1 MRVLPI
7 IAVLILSVQAENPYI
22 LQFSD
27 ESKYN
32 AAEHA
37 GSPLGWL
44 ESEST
49 MVNAD
54 LSMYLY
60 RLSNKVFDINY
71 IARNFAAPHIR
82 LSNPGTIVFDFFYRP
97 EIAIQ
102 KGSGTD
108 TRIPLARFGLG
119 LAGGTANG
127 IFQAGIKAD
136 MFVGKQAPTGIP
148 DRRLVLGSDEVSIH
162 LGSRFHEL
170 IGIGFFAGAKGY
182 IDSLQSQDPENY
194 QDRFFSGAFPL
205 LGGFIDAGKSGFPLR
220 SNFSL
225 GWGINRF
232 VYTYKN
238 SANSLDLPTIQG
250 DSIRLNWITMYDI
263 EKGGLKI
270 SPALKMEYWRS
281 NPKFYEPG
289 SDNYPWQKGNNMSGS
304 GLELSSFGLGMGLSF
319 DILKYVNFNL
329 EYGFKNVS
337 SKCDSVFPLI
347 EDNKE
352 WYHSTVVDLQCN
364 IHKIPALRI
373 PESMELIINAGFFN
387 SLYNAAFDYWQT
399 EFVHLV
405 PPTVSSQSWRYDDPY
420 PVFLNSRVIGFNAG
434 IRTSFLDR
442 MFGVGAEFIYFTEN
456 DKEEKG
462 PGFSIDLSYNLQ
474 KPQDQGK

>member
-1 MRVLPI
+1 MRVLLI
-7 IAVLILSVQAENPYI
+7 IAVLSLSVQAENPYT
-22 LQFSD
+22 LQFST

-54 LSMYLY
+54 LSMYFY
-60 RLSNKVFDINY
+60 RVSNKVFDINN
-71 IARNFAAPHIR
+71 IARNFVAPHIR

-97 EIAIQ
+97 EIAI
-102 KGSGTD
+102 KDSVID

-119 LAGGTANG
+119 LAGGTSNG

-136 MFVGKQAPTGIP
+136 MFVGKQAPSVTL
-148 DRRLVLGSDEVSIH
+148 DKRFVLGSDEVSIH
-162 LGSRFHEL
+162 LGSRFHEFVML
-170 IGIGFFAGAKGY
+170 GVFAGAKGY
-182 IDSLQSQDPENY
+182 IDSLQSQNPENY
-194 QDRFFSGAFPL
+194 QDRFFSGTFPFF
-205 LGGFIDAGKSGFPLR
+205 GGYIDAGKDNFPFR

-232 VYTYKN
+232 VYTHKN
-238 SANSLDLPTIQG
+238 SSNSLDLPTIQG

-263 EKGGLKI
+263 QTGGLKI
-270 SPALKMEYWRS
+270 SPALKMEFWKS

-304 GLELSSFGLGMGLSF
+304 GLELSSFGLGMGFSF
-319 DILKYVNFNL
+319 DILKYVIFNL

-337 SKCDSVFPLI
+337 SKCDIVFPLI
-347 EDNKE
+347 EDKKE
-352 WYHSTVVDLQCN
+352 WYHRTVADLKIN
-364 IHKIPALRI
+364 VHKIPPFRI

-387 SLYNAAFDYWQT
+387 SLYNKAFDSWQT

-420 PVFLNSRVIGFNAG
+420 PVFLNSRIIGFNAG

-474 KPQDQGK
+474 KPQDQSK